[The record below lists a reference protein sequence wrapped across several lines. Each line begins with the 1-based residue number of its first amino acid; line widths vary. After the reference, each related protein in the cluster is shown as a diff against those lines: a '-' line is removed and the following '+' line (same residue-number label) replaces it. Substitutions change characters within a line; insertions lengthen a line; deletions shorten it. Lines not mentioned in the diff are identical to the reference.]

1 MKKSQMSII
10 VRACW
15 RESILSTNLNS
26 IIVVTAVDMEDIW
39 PKLLTPEMSYIA
51 EHGMAKCAIKK
62 MPLLKFNSWQFFTYK
77 QPKFLL

>member
-1 MKKSQMSII
+1 
-10 VRACW
+10 
-15 RESILSTNLNS
+15 LNS

-62 MPLLKFNSWQFFTYK
+62 MPLLKFNS
-77 QPKFLL
+77 